1 MIDEKGRLFGKINIV
16 DLLVILVI
24 LIAAAVLGV
33 KFLSP
38 NSSVSVNPKTIHVTY
53 KVLVESVQPEVYEN
67 IQQYIPSTL
76 MASGEMLDGQV
87 VAVEAEP
94 HTTNATVS
102 SSGDMILVSTDKELL
117 DLTFTIECN
126 VVNPIT
132 TEIGTQE
139 VRLGKSH
146 IVKTDK
152 FEMNSGTI
160 IDCVWDDGTEE

>member
-24 LIAAAVLGV
+24 VIAAAVLGV
-33 KFLSP
+33 KFLGP
-38 NSSVSVNPKTIHVTY
+38 NSTVAVNPKTTQVTY

-76 MASGEMLDGQV
+76 MASGELLDGQV
-87 VAVEAEP
+87 IAVEAKP

-102 SSGDMILVSTDKELL
+102 ASEDMLLVSTDKGLL
-117 DLTFTIECN
+117 DLTFTVQCN
-126 VVNPIT
+126 VVNTIT
-132 TEIGTQE
+132 SEIGTQE

-152 FEMNSGTI
+152 FEMSSGTI
-160 IDCVWDDGTEE
+160 TYCVWGDKAE

>member
-1 MIDEKGRLFGKINIV
+1 MIDEKGRLFGKLNIV
-16 DLLVILVI
+16 DLLVLLVI
-24 LIAAAVLGV
+24 VIAAAVLGY

-38 NSSVSVNPKTIHVTY
+38 NSSVAVNPKTTHVTY

-87 VAVEAEP
+87 VAVEAAP

-102 SSGDMILVSTDKELL
+102 ASGDTVMISTDKGLL

-126 VVNPIT
+126 VVNTIT

-152 FEMNSGTI
+152 FEMSTGTI
-160 IDCVWDDGTEE
+160 IDCQWGDETE

>member
-1 MIDEKGRLFGKINIV
+1 MIDDKGRLFGKINIV

-24 LIAAAVLGV
+24 IIAAAVLGV
-33 KFLSP
+33 KFLGPDSTIA
-38 NSSVSVNPKTIHVTY
+38 VNPKTTHVTY

-76 MASGEMLDGQV
+76 MASGELLDGQV
-87 VAVEAEP
+87 VAVTAEP
-94 HTTNATVS
+94 HKTNATVS
-102 SSGDMILVSTDKELL
+102 ASGDMLLVSTDKELL

-132 TEIGTQE
+132 SEIGTQE

-152 FEMNSGTI
+152 IEMNTGTI
-160 IDCVWDDGTEE
+160 IECLWGDEAE

>member
-24 LIAAAVLGV
+24 VIAAAVLGV
-33 KFLSP
+33 KFLGP
-38 NSSVSVNPKTIHVTY
+38 NSTGAVNPKNTQVTY
-53 KVLVESVQPEVYEN
+53 KVLGESVQPEVYEN

-76 MASGEMLDGQV
+76 MASGELLDGQV
-87 VAVEAEP
+87 IAVEAKP

-102 SSGDMILVSTDKELL
+102 ASGDMLLVSTDKGLL
-117 DLTFTIECN
+117 DLTFTVQCN
-126 VVNPIT
+126 VVNTIT
-132 TEIGTQE
+132 SEIGTQE

-152 FEMNSGTI
+152 FEMSSGTI
-160 IDCVWDDGTEE
+160 TYCVWGDEAE